1 MYNGKK
7 SNFEKLFERDGS
19 VSIHQ
24 QNIRFLAI
32 EMFKVFKG
40 INPQMVKDIFKF
52 RDAVP
57 YQLRKQT
64 DFQIQYVHSGT
75 EIIKFLGP
83 KTWEI
88 LPHEIKQ
95 LESLKEFKKAI
106 KWKPILY
113 PCRLCK
119 TFIDRLCFF

>member
-52 RDAVP
+52 RDAIP
-57 YQLRKQT
+57 IKKT
-64 DFQIQYVHSGT
+64 DRFSN
-75 EIIKFLGP
+75 
-83 KTWEI
+83 
-88 LPHEIKQ
+88 
-95 LESLKEFKKAI
+95 
-106 KWKPILY
+106 PI
-113 PCRLCK
+113 C
-119 TFIDRLCFF
+119 T

>member
-1 MYNGKK
+1 MRGFILTDIFKVLHLQSKIISKMSYDRCLLIMYNGKK
-7 SNFEKLFERDGS
+7 SNFEKFFERDGS
-19 VSIHQ
+19 VSIHH

-64 DFQIQYVHSGT
+64 DFQIQYVHTGT

-83 KTWEI
+83 KI
-88 LPHEIKQ
+88 
-95 LESLKEFKKAI
+95 
-106 KWKPILY
+106 
-113 PCRLCK
+113 
-119 TFIDRLCFF
+119 